1 MDKYEYE
8 TIFIMKSS
16 VNEKSRKEV
25 VSKIENY
32 IKEKGKLINTE
43 DLGLKKLAYEIKK
56 NKEGHYYLINFEMD
70 KNDIAGLERIYRI
83 QDEVLKFITVRRDD

>member
-8 TIFIMKSS
+8 TIFIMKSN

-25 VSKIENY
+25 VSKVENY

>member
-8 TIFIMKSS
+8 TIFIMKSN

-25 VSKIENY
+25 VSKVENY

-70 KNDIAGLERIYRI
+70 KNDILGLERIYRI
-83 QDEVLKFITVRRDD
+83 QDEILKFITVRRDD

>member
-8 TIFIMKSS
+8 TIFIMKSN

-25 VSKIENY
+25 VSKVENY

-43 DLGLKKLAYEIKK
+43 DLGLKKLAYEI
-56 NKEGHYYLINFEMD
+56 
-70 KNDIAGLERIYRI
+70 
-83 QDEVLKFITVRRDD
+83 